1 MVTTTVVAG
10 NGEDDNV
17 CIDSRRRGSPDERAD
32 PLHRHRCAGDL
43 GPINANHTSLKK
55 EVER

>member
-17 CIDSRRRGSPDERAD
+17 RIDSRRGFPDERAD
-32 PLHRHRCAGDL
+32 PLHRHRYAGDL
-43 GPINANHTSLKK
+43 GSINANHTSLKK
-55 EVER
+55 EIER